1 MRYQIYFAVY
11 VQLSNQPCRNTFIV
25 IRVMWGY
32 NLHLIQCTSLNPV
45 LSTLK
50 WMHNEKY
57 INTAAVNIDEQC
69 CEHMVDAMPPCSYV
83 YVCVCIYLY
92 PYSVCQHIKLWLFFQ
107 MSFDNEYSLCG

>member
-11 VQLSNQPCRNTFIV
+11 VQLSNQPRRNTFIV

-69 CEHMVDAMPPCSYV
+69 REHMVDAMPPCSYV
-83 YVCVCIYLY
+83 YVCVYISISIQCMPAYKTLVIFPNVIRLR
-92 PYSVCQHIKLWLFFQ
+92 V
-107 MSFDNEYSLCG
+107 